1 MQPAEEIIIVHAGMR
16 NYANSCEFFLAE
28 MNGERRGKGE
38 GNREF
43 RFVLSSSF
51 IRFLIIFWR
60 KDSGSFFLSF
70 FFFSIQFLYR
80 SYLSLASVI
89 VWKRGSR
96 GGQMKA
102 KTMYAPGAGGQR
114 HHNAWKREHPPRRIF
129 EIPSITIYRPR
140 CAPSSALL
148 YYSLRKM

>member
-51 IRFLIIFWR
+51 IRFLIILWR

-70 FFFSIQFLYR
+70 FFFFHPVFVSFV
-80 SYLSLASVI
+80 SFASERDRMETWV
-89 VWKRGSR
+89 KRWPDEGED
-96 GGQMKA
+96 
-102 KTMYAPGAGGQR
+102 
-114 HHNAWKREHPPRRIF
+114 NVC
-129 EIPSITIYRPR
+129 PR
-140 CAPSSALL
+140 CRWTETSQRLET
-148 YYSLRKM
+148 